1 MKKRIFSIL
10 LAGLLLLAATG
21 CANDKEDYIA
31 RLEDENAQLRSQVEA
46 LTSQLQVLGENVGL
60 VNWDLQVQAWNSG
73 SGATVTFTGTPALYA
88 QEQSATFT
96 VWLEG
101 EEVASVPCQW
111 NGSVYTGVVDLD
123 AADGYSYY
131 CTLISSNG
139 SKEQLPLN
147 TPENPVY
154 DNLVYLQTGLTAYC
168 NLIVDGW
175 EDEGGKLTIT
185 SGFVQAQL
193 PRVGT
198 EENPLFAGA
207 QLLLRLNGEVVETQ
221 DLDLPEGEGEG
232 SYEQVLSGVSFQMPA
247 MEDDYQLEVA
257 LVVTLS
263 DGQTITSSGGSWYYN
278 GGEML
283 MVVG

>member
-1 MKKRIFSIL
+1 MKKLFIL
-10 LAGLLLLAATG
+10 LAVFALLLTGCGSTPDVSQLERDIDALQHQVDDLSARLDALEKNSGLL
-21 CANDKEDYIA
+21 DWHM
-31 RLEDENAQLRSQVEA
+31 NAVSRS
-46 LTSQLQVLGENVGL
+46 
-60 VNWDLQVQAWNSG
+60 DNSG
-73 SGATVTFTGTPALYA
+73 AAITLTASPLAYHEG
-88 QEQSATFT
+88 QSAVFT
-96 VWLEG
+96 VRLG
-101 EEVASVPCQW
+101 TLEVASVPCQW

-232 SYEQVLSGVSFQMPA
+232 SYEQVLSGVSFRMPA